1 MDQTMGPNEKPPEND
16 GDRIILGAA
25 AIAEYI
31 FGDPSLRRKVYYL
44 AEFTKVP
51 IWRLGAQ
58 LCLRPATYENWIAI
72 QEARAFPNADRK
84 QS

>member
-1 MDQTMGPNEKPPEND
+1 MDQTMGPNEKPTEN
-16 GDRIILGAA
+16 GAERIILGAA

-58 LCLRPATYENWIAI
+58 LCLRPATYENWII
-72 QEARAFPNADRK
+72 QQESRACANGKRRND
-84 QS
+84 

>member
-1 MDQTMGPNEKPPEND
+1 MDQTIGPNEKPTEN
-16 GDRIILGAA
+16 GAERIILGAA

-58 LCLRPATYENWIAI
+58 LCLRPATYENWIVQ
-72 QEARAFPNADRK
+72 QESRTCANGQRRND
-84 QS
+84 

>member
-1 MDQTMGPNEKPPEND
+1 MDQTMGPIERPTEN
-16 GDRIILGAA
+16 GGERIILGAA

-58 LCLRPATYENWIAI
+58 LCLRPATYENWIVQ
-72 QEARAFPNADRK
+72 QETQAFANGKRPND
-84 QS
+84 

>member
-1 MDQTMGPNEKPPEND
+1 MDQTMEPNEKLTEN
-16 GDRIILGAA
+16 GGERIILGAA

-31 FGDPSLRRKVYYL
+31 FGDPRLRRKVYYL

-58 LCLRPATYENWIAI
+58 LCLRPATYENWIVQ
-72 QEARAFPNADRK
+72 QETRAFANGKRPND
-84 QS
+84 